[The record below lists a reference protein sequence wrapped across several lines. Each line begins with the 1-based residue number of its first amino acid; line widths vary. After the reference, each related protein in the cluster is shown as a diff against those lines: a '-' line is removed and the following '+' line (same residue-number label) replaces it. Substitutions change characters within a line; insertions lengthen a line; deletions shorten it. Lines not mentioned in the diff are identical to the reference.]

1 MINGDATD
9 FIDGLHYGDE
19 RFFYYG
25 HCKYFI
31 QGYLVDSK
39 PMLILYILEPAD
51 NDFKWSAISEN
62 KYYPVSDFEKAPI
75 FNGRTFWQVEKEIE
89 WVDS

>member
-1 MINGDATD
+1 MVNGDAKE

-19 RFFYYG
+19 RFFYYS

-31 QGYLVDSK
+31 QGYLVDGK

-51 NDFKWSAISEN
+51 NNFKWSAFSEN
-62 KYYPVSDFEKAPI
+62 KCYPVSDFENAPI